1 MCTAKFG
8 GIAEQCQIA
17 KNAINF
23 TMKLATTKLTT
34 TMAMAMPA
42 QQGVVWQLLT
52 YFGDKVQMQ

>member
-23 TMKLATTKLTT
+23 TMKLATTKITT
-34 TMAMAMPA
+34 TTAMAMAT
-42 QQGVVWQLLT
+42 QQGAV
-52 YFGDKVQMQ
+52 